1 MLYEII
7 FHILVLLLIP
17 VALAALHIISTGKLF
32 RGAADAGT
40 EQPPPYEHQL
50 AASFV
55 AAGTVTA
62 IHEIRAYGPR
72 TTDLHSYQIAV
83 TYRRDGE
90 ELTALMGFDSDVP
103 TALTEG
109 SKVRLHVFS
118 SAVAEQNQDAWQR
131 ARAASGGLPADP
143 PVHFRSAHG
152 VTIDETATVM
162 FEEDYE
168 TYRQAEAD
176 AYRPIQNTQQTI
188 EKGVRLTGSALIVI
202 GILVLLL
209 ILCFFGTVLR
219 ELVSFR

>member
-17 VALAALHIISTGKLF
+17 VALAALRIISTGKLF

-40 EQPPPYEHQL
+40 ELPPPYEHQL
-50 AASFV
+50 AASFT

-109 SKVRLHVFS
+109 SKVRLHVFRN
-118 SAVAEQNQDAWQR
+118 AVAEQNQDAWQR
-131 ARAASGGLPADP
+131 ARTVCGKLPEDT
-143 PVHFRSAHG
+143 PVHFRSVHG

-168 TYRQAEAD
+168 QYRKAEED
-176 AYRPIQNTQQTI
+176 AFRSVQTKLEPV
-188 EKGVRLTGSALIVI
+188 EKGFRLTGSAFIVI

-209 ILCFFGTVLR
+209 LIWLFGTILS